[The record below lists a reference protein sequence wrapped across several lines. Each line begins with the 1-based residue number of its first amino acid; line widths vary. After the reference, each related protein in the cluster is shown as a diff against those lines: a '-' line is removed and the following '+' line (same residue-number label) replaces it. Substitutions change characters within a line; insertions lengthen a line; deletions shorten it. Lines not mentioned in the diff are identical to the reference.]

1 MTANLLRYGRT
12 ATCRMAFSCGGWV
25 SVRAVVLVSLIVGVV
40 PIGAGWAMHS
50 HLHQPLVGLLL
61 APIVIGCIARGRTR
75 LALISISLTVISHSA
90 SAIWLSATDPDRA
103 GVILQ
108 GSEAYWEQTRHWIV
122 TGTDPEYDW
131 RRFIPAHL
139 LLVALVIIGGYFTF
153 SALPLMVGIRELD
166 LMNFYVGRLIAEGN
180 DPLAAVAWG
189 WHPWSFIRGLS
200 YSFLLVSATSRS
212 LARITG
218 RSEEHPRQTVI
229 LFR

>member
-1 MTANLLRYGRT
+1 
-12 ATCRMAFSCGGWV
+12 
-25 SVRAVVLVSLIVGVV
+25 
-40 PIGAGWAMHS
+40 MHS

-61 APIVIGCIARGRTR
+61 APILIGCLVRGRTG
-75 LALISISLTVISHSA
+75 LAFWAIALTVASHSGI
-90 SAIWLSATDPDRA
+90 AIWLSATDA
-103 GVILQ
+103 GRTGGILQ
-108 GSEAYWEQTRHWIV
+108 GSEAYWEHTRHWIV

-139 LLVALVIIGGYFTF
+139 LLVGLVLVGGYFTL

-180 DPLAAVAWG
+180 DPLAAVVWG

-200 YSFLLVSATSRS
+200 YSLLLVCATSRS

-218 RSEEHPRQTVI
+218 RSEEHPGKR
-229 LFR
+229 